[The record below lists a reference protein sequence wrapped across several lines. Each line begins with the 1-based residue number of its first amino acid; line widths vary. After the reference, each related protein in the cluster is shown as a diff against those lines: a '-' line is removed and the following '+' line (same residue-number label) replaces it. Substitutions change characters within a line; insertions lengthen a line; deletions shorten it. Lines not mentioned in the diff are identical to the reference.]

1 MSDFDDLLDEFI
13 MNEINKLYD
22 KFPTNLIRD
31 YPCTREEFAEQLRNN
46 AEKTNSVQP
55 RNIRWWQK

>member
-13 MNEINKLYD
+13 MSELNKLYD

-31 YPCTREEFAEQLRNN
+31 YPLTREEFAERLRNN
-46 AEKTNSVQP
+46 AEETKSVQP